1 MHDTWPYFAARFG
14 LTIAAT
20 VEPTP
25 GVPPSPAALGALVE
39 QMRAS
44 NVRVL
49 VAEPYASAA
58 LVRQVADK
66 SGGRAVTLVPSVGG
80 DAAAGDYLA
89 LFDLNVRRLADALA
103 GTR

>member
-1 MHDTWPYFAARFG
+1 M
-14 LTIAAT
+14 
-20 VEPTP
+20 
-25 GVPPSPAALGALVE
+25 
-39 QMRAS
+39 
-44 NVRVL
+44 
-49 VAEPYASAA
+49 
-58 LVRQVADK
+58 RQVADK